1 MKAARLHQ
9 YGNPLQIDEIDMP
22 RAKGEGVLVRVGGA
36 GVCHSDLH
44 FMKGEWQKIL
54 DVKLP
59 LTVGHETAGYV
70 EEMGELVQ
78 GFSKGDPVAIFGGW
92 GCGICHNCK
101 DGQEQLCNSPRWPG
115 LSRYDGGYAEYIL
128 VPSYRFLI
136 KAQGLDPKD
145 IAPLTDAGLTP
156 YRAVKKVRNL
166 LNPDSFVLVIG
177 VGGLGSYAIQYF
189 KLLSPAS
196 VITIV
201 RNKKKANLAKDMGAD
216 HIINSSEEDV
226 ARRISEITNSNGVDV
241 ALDIVCASDTLST
254 SVNSMK
260 KRGTLILVGL
270 MGRALE
276 MPIMQSVLNEYSVLG
291 SLWGNYNE
299 LREVIT
305 WAKLGK
311 IKNSNEFFSL
321 KDVGRAVEKLE
332 SGNIVGRAVLIP

>member
-9 YGNPLQIDEIDMP
+9 YGKPLQIDEIDMP
-22 RAKGEGVLVRVGGA
+22 KAKGEGVLVKVGGA

-44 FMKGEWQKIL
+44 FMKGEWEKIL

-78 GFSKGDPVAIFGGW
+78 GFSKDDPVAIFGGW
-92 GCGICHNCK
+92 GCGICPNCK
-101 DGQEQLCNSPRWPG
+101 DGQEQLCNFPRWPG

-128 VPSYRFLI
+128 VPSYRFLV
-136 KAQGLDPKD
+136 KAHGLDPKD

-177 VGGLGSYAIQYF
+177 IGGLGSYAIQYF

-201 RNKKKANLAKDMGAD
+201 RNKKKTNLAKDMGAD
-216 HIINSSEEDV
+216 HVINSSEEDV
-226 ARRISEITNSNGVDV
+226 ARRINEITNSNGVDV
-241 ALDIVCASDTLST
+241 ALDIVCANDTLST
-254 SVNSMK
+254 SINSMK
-260 KRGTLILVGL
+260 KRGTLVLVGL
-270 MGRALE
+270 MGRTLE
-276 MPIMQSVLNEYSVLG
+276 LPIMKSVIEEYNVMG

-299 LREVIT
+299 LSEVIT
-305 WAKLGK
+305 LAKLGK
-311 IKNSNEFFSL
+311 LKHSNEFFSL
-321 KDVGRAVEKLE
+321 NYVGNAIEKLE
-332 SGNIVGRAVLIP
+332 SGNIFGRAVITP

>member
-9 YGNPLQIDEIDMP
+9 YGQPLQIDEVDIP
-22 RAKGEGVLVRVGGA
+22 KAKGESVLVRIGGA
-36 GVCHSDLH
+36 GICHSDLH

-92 GCGICHNCK
+92 GCGICPNCK
-101 DGQEQLCNSPRWPG
+101 DGEEQLCNSPGWPG

-128 VPSYRFLI
+128 VPSYRFLV
-136 KAQGLDPKD
+136 KSAGLSPKD

-156 YRAVKKVRNL
+156 YRAVKKIRNM

-177 VGGLGSYAIQYF
+177 IGGLGSHAIQYA

-226 ARRISEITNSNGVDV
+226 ARRIKEITNSNGVDV
-241 ALDIVCASDTLST
+241 ALDIVCSTDTLST
-254 SVNSMK
+254 SINSMK
-260 KRGTLILVGL
+260 KRGTLVLVGL
-270 MGRALE
+270 MGKTLE
-276 MPIMQSVLNEYSVLG
+276 IPIMTSVIKEYKVLG

-299 LREVIT
+299 LREVISL
-305 WAKLGK
+305 AQLGK
-311 IKNSNEFFSL
+311 IKSSNEFFPL
-321 KDVGRAVEKLE
+321 KDVRKAMEKLE
-332 SGNIVGRAVLIP
+332 SGNIVGRAVLTP